1 MEKKTHVALGNLVS
15 LAYLQPTS
23 VSGLMITVGSAT
35 LGSILPDVDLKDS
48 TTDKLFDRLITS
60 FITVIIVGVFVNYFF
75 DINIYHK
82 IKEFSNIY
90 NYILCVVVF
99 SIMSYMGSKTHHR
112 SFTHS
117 ILGLFIY
124 SFILSYGFKE
134 TVVVPF
140 FMAYLSHIL
149 IDLLNKKGLTLFY
162 PIKKRFCFDLC
173 DSHGT
178 VNSILFTLF
187 SFLNFITLIVIC
199 VKG

>member
-99 SIMSYMGSKTHHR
+99 SIMSYMGSKTHH
-112 SFTHS
+112 
-117 ILGLFIY
+117 
-124 SFILSYGFKE
+124 GFKE